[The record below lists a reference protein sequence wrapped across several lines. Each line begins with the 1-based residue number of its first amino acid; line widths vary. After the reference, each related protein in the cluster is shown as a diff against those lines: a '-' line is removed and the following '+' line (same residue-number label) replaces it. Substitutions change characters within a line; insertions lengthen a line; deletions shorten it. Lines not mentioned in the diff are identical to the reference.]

1 MANMF
6 SKHSSAQFRRISRSG
21 FISFWRNQA
30 VSLAALFAMTIT
42 LFAIGALMVGSTFL
56 DVFLG
61 TIKDKV
67 DVTVYFVEDAQG
79 SDILTVKS
87 SLEALPE
94 VFSTEYVSRDVALA
108 AFRERHKDDAV
119 MLAALDEIGSNPLR
133 ASINI
138 KARELSQYE
147 SVTKFLEGENAVV
160 APSGTSIIEK
170 VNYRQNKLVIDRMNK
185 LIDYSRRL
193 GTALIFILSLMS
205 VLVTFNTISLALYSA
220 RDEISVMKLVG
231 AANNFVR
238 GPFLVQGAMYGVISG
253 LCAAALLYPITL
265 WLGSISAAAFGGLNI
280 FSYYLAH
287 FGRIL
292 IVLLVSGVAIG
303 ILSSYLA
310 IIRYLKV

>member
-1 MANMF
+1 MANMS
-6 SKHSSAQFRRISRSG
+6 SKHYIAQFRRISRSG
-21 FISFWRNQA
+21 FVSFWRNQT
-30 VSLAALFAMTIT
+30 VSLAALFAMTVT
-42 LFAIGALMVGSTFL
+42 LFAIGSLMVGNTFL
-56 DVFLG
+56 DAFLG

-67 DVTVYFVEDAQG
+67 DVTVYFVEDAQEN
-79 SDILTVKS
+79 DILTVQH
-87 SLEALPE
+87 SLDALPE
-94 VFSTEYVSRDVALA
+94 VASTEYISRDAALVT
-108 AFRERHKDDAV
+108 FRERHKDDAV
-119 MLAALDEIGSNPLR
+119 MLAALDEIGGNPLR

-160 APSGTSIIEK
+160 APGGASIIEK

-185 LIDYSRRL
+185 LLDYSRRL
-193 GTALIFILSLMS
+193 GTALVLLLSLMS
-205 VLVTFNTISLALYSA
+205 VFVTFNTISLALYSA
-220 RDEISVMKLVG
+220 REEISVMKLVG

-238 GPFLVQGAMYGVISG
+238 GPFLVQGAMYGVISA
-253 LCAAALLYPITL
+253 LLSAALLYPAAL

-280 FSYYLAH
+280 FTYYLAH

-292 IVLLVSGVAIG
+292 VSLLASGVVIG

>member
-1 MANMF
+1 MANMS
-6 SKHSSAQFRRISRSG
+6 SKHYLAQFRRISRSG

-56 DVFLG
+56 DAFLG

-67 DVTVYFVEDAQG
+67 DVTVYFVEDAQEN
-79 SDILTVKS
+79 DILAVKR

-94 VFSTEYVSRDVALA
+94 VAGTEYISREVALTT
-108 AFRERHKDDAV
+108 FRERHKDDAV
-119 MLAALDEIGSNPLR
+119 MLSALDEIGGNPLR

-147 SVTKFLEGENAVV
+147 SVTKFLEGDNAVV
-160 APSGTSIIEK
+160 APGGTSIIEK

-185 LIDYSRRL
+185 LIDYSRQL
-193 GTALIFILSLMS
+193 GTALVLILALMS

-238 GPFLVQGAMYGVISG
+238 GPFLIQGAMYGVISG
-253 LCAAALLYPITL
+253 LLASALLYPAAL
-265 WLGSISAAAFGGLNI
+265 WLGSISSAAFGGLNI
-280 FSYYLAH
+280 FTYYLAH

-292 IVLLVSGVAIG
+292 VTLLVSGIVIG
-303 ILSSYLA
+303 VLSSYLA

>member
-67 DVTVYFVEDAQG
+67 DVTVYFVEDAQE